1 MPAAWRAAQAF
12 IEDEDVWAGFLL
24 LMRWAARVDRGES
37 LFDLVG
43 IMQRRHGEVM
53 RDLRTALV
61 EDQREFSIFMRRRM
75 LRDPEQRLFLAL
87 LLNLPDV
94 TSIQSV
100 LRQIYPERQ
109 PGDVLAE
116 WVTELSHPRN
126 RETSGIS
133 LSADSLAQL
142 TGALRAC
149 DPNAL
154 RAIST
159 SVRPPELL
167 STLFT

>member
-1 MPAAWRAAQAF
+1 
-12 IEDEDVWAGFLL
+12 
-24 LMRWAARVDRGES
+24 
-37 LFDLVG
+37 
-43 IMQRRHGEVM
+43 
-53 RDLRTALV
+53 
-61 EDQREFSIFMRRRM
+61 M